1 MYREVSVFLSHVEIP
16 VLTRSLTLVEHKD
29 RVCSHSVV
37 KK

>member
-1 MYREVSVFLSHVEIP
+1 MYREVSVILSHVEIS
-16 VLTRSLTLVEHKD
+16 VLTRSLALLQRKD